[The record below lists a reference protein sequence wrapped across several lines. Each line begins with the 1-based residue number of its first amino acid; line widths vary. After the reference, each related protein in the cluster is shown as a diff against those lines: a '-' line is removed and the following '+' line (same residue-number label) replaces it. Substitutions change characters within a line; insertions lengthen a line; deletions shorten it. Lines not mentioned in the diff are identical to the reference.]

1 MKTAIFLKEENS
13 HLYNV
18 SAYFTGRTLVE
29 LPFFV
34 LTPLIW
40 SLITYFAVGLNTE
53 VTSQF
58 FIFLGV
64 AVLQSLCKLLL
75 NYFCNVLTLQFSFKF
90 FINKYHIQLNL

>member
-1 MKTAIFLKEENS
+1 MMSMSSSLIIFPEERPVFLKEENS

-18 SAYFTGRTLVE
+18 RAYFVGRTLVE

-53 VTSQF
+53 LAS
-58 FIFLGV
+58 
-64 AVLQSLCKLLL
+64 
-75 NYFCNVLTLQFSFKF
+75 
-90 FINKYHIQLNL
+90 